1 MDEIYEWLNP
11 RIPVE
16 YVLISFLVLSV
27 AIVIGMLVM
36 KGGRAKR
43 FMLGALLAEYYFLV
57 LCSTVI
63 CRASHGERH
72 IELIPFWN
80 YLDIWN
86 RVDYPADLIEVLL
99 NMALFVP
106 IGLLLGGIGF
116 KTKKILLMGIC
127 LSGIIEV
134 SQFAFCKGLC
144 ETDDVMHNS
153 VGAFLGYLGFLG
165 ILKGKRRLFSKF
177 SGSLS
182 KKGFFS
188 KTYPSFL
195 ILKEGFLK
203 SSRPSLPLKKAP
215 PLFSVFSPQGRRGK
229 PPSGAQNRFALWLAD
244 HQRSAPCCAGWDRM
258 GTAC

>member
-36 KGGRAKR
+36 KRSRAKR
-43 FMLGALLAEYYFLV
+43 FVLGALLAEYYFLV

-86 RVDYPADLIEVLL
+86 RVLL
-99 NMALFVP
+99 NIALFVP
-106 IGLLLGGIGF
+106 IGLLLGGLGF
-116 KTKKILLMGIC
+116 KTKKILLSGIC

-177 SGSLS
+177 SGSL
-182 KKGFFS
+182 
-188 KTYPSFL
+188 
-195 ILKEGFLK
+195 
-203 SSRPSLPLKKAP
+203 
-215 PLFSVFSPQGRRGK
+215 
-229 PPSGAQNRFALWLAD
+229 
-244 HQRSAPCCAGWDRM
+244 
-258 GTAC
+258 

>member
-36 KGGRAKR
+36 KGSRAKW
-43 FMLGALLAEYYFLV
+43 FVLGTLLAEYYFLV

-72 IELIPFWN
+72 IEIMPFWN
-80 YLDIWN
+80 YFDIWN

-99 NMALFVP
+99 NVALFVP
-106 IGLLLGGIGF
+106 IGLLLGGLGF
-116 KTKKILLMGIC
+116 KTKKILLSGIC

-144 ETDDVMHNS
+144 ETNDLIHNTL
-153 VGAFLGYLGFLG
+153 GAFLGYLGFLG
-165 ILKGKRRLFSKF
+165 ILKGKKCL
-177 SGSLS
+177 L
-182 KKGFFS
+182 
-188 KTYPSFL
+188 
-195 ILKEGFLK
+195 
-203 SSRPSLPLKKAP
+203 
-215 PLFSVFSPQGRRGK
+215 GK
-229 PPSGAQNRFALWLAD
+229 
-244 HQRSAPCCAGWDRM
+244 
-258 GTAC
+258 

>member
-43 FMLGALLAEYYFLV
+43 FVLGALLVEYYFLV

-86 RVDYPADLIEVLL
+86 RVDYPGDLIEVLL

-116 KTKKILLMGIC
+116 KTTKILLLGIC

-134 SQFAFCKGLC
+134 SQFAFFKGLC
-144 ETDDVMHNS
+144 ETDDVMHNTF
-153 VGAFLGYLGFLG
+153 GCAIGYFGFLVL
-165 ILKGKRRLFSKF
+165 LKVKRLYLNK
-177 SGSLS
+177 
-182 KKGFFS
+182 
-188 KTYPSFL
+188 
-195 ILKEGFLK
+195 
-203 SSRPSLPLKKAP
+203 
-215 PLFSVFSPQGRRGK
+215 
-229 PPSGAQNRFALWLAD
+229 QNF
-244 HQRSAPCCAGWDRM
+244 
-258 GTAC
+258 

>member
-11 RIPVE
+11 RIPVK

-36 KGGRAKR
+36 KGSRAKR
-43 FMLGALLAEYYFLV
+43 FVLGALLAEYYFLV

-72 IELIPFWN
+72 IELVPFWN
-80 YLDIWN
+80 YPDIWN
-86 RVDYPADLIEVLL
+86 RVDYPGDLIEVLL

-106 IGLLLGGIGF
+106 IGFLLGGIGLPP
-116 KTKKILLMGIC
+116 KKVLLSGVY

-144 ETDDVMHNS
+144 ETDDVIHNS

-165 ILKGKRRLFSKF
+165 ILKGKRRMFSNF
-177 SGSLS
+177 SGSL
-182 KKGFFS
+182 
-188 KTYPSFL
+188 
-195 ILKEGFLK
+195 
-203 SSRPSLPLKKAP
+203 
-215 PLFSVFSPQGRRGK
+215 
-229 PPSGAQNRFALWLAD
+229 
-244 HQRSAPCCAGWDRM
+244 
-258 GTAC
+258 

>member
-36 KGGRAKR
+36 KGSRAKR
-43 FMLGALLAEYYFLV
+43 FVLGALLAEYYFLV
-57 LCSTVI
+57 FCSTVI

-106 IGLLLGGIGF
+106 IGLLLGGFGF
-116 KTKKILLMGIC
+116 KPRRFSYRESAYRGLLR
-127 LSGIIEV
+127 
-134 SQFAFCKGLC
+134 F
-144 ETDDVMHNS
+144 HNS
-153 VGAFLGYLGFLG
+153 SFA
-165 ILKGKRRLFSKF
+165 
-177 SGSLS
+177 
-182 KKGFFS
+182 KGFV
-188 KTYPSFL
+188 K
-195 ILKEGFLK
+195 
-203 SSRPSLPLKKAP
+203 
-215 PLFSVFSPQGRRGK
+215 Q
-229 PPSGAQNRFALWLAD
+229 
-244 HQRSAPCCAGWDRM
+244 M
-258 GTAC
+258 M